1 LRGFYVF
8 TSLVLARGAFLR
20 VLKRKEQSMKPSKPR
35 YDEQLAV
42 SVPRKMSEAVEMA
55 AAQQFTSASAY
66 IRQAVA
72 RSLQNDGFDLS
83 QAS

>member
-1 LRGFYVF
+1 M
-8 TSLVLARGAFLR
+8 SA
-20 VLKRKEQSMKPSKPR
+20 KKPK
-35 YDEQLAV
+35 YEAQLAV